1 MNISKRDLKLFIIL
15 MGICIPQGIAGLGIV
30 SKVSTLIKLVAFLY
44 AGILLLRGNVKPDNF
59 FGIWMAYFS
68 IMLVSTI
75 VNAGNLSTYISKYY
89 PVFAMIILSQY
100 FVELRGIHIIK
111 ITGKLFAGI
120 LVLNSILGVLYNTTL
135 MSDAAVYFLGIRTRI
150 NDLAYVGIVFAL
162 AWPLIYHRGW
172 IWPAM
177 GSLSAIY
184 FILSQKVS
192 TGYICI
198 PLLLIFIA
206 LSFLKTKVIT
216 NNGKKIYWMII
227 VINVLVISGGIL
239 SRFGWF
245 FSDILGEDA
254 TLTGRT
260 NIWSSVLSTMPGKW
274 ILGHGIGSARSFMV
288 VTNNTTA
295 THSQLL
301 NELYNGGLVGVTL
314 FILITYLVVK
324 KCKDRGDVL
333 AGLVLSG
340 IFATQIAMI
349 SEVVCD
355 SNFYN
360 VYLILCYYLMSTVP
374 PIYYEDSQEELE
386 DTCQHWEDK
395 NEFTEKQ
402 NIRRK

>member
-1 MNISKRDLKLFIIL
+1 MNISKRDLKFFIIL
-15 MGICIPQGIAGLGIV
+15 VGICIPQGIAGLGIV

-44 AGILLLRGNVKPDNF
+44 AGILLLRGNVKPDIF
-59 FGIWMAYFS
+59 LGIWMAYFS

-75 VNAGNLSTYISKYY
+75 VNSGNFSTYISKYY

-100 FVELRGIHIIK
+100 FVELRDIHTIK

-120 LVLNSILGVLYNTTL
+120 LVLNSVLGVLYNTTL

-177 GSLSAIY
+177 GSVSAIY

-206 LSFLKTKVIT
+206 LSLLKTKVIT

-227 VINVLVISGGIL
+227 VINILVISGGIL

-245 FSDILGEDA
+245 FSDVLGEDA

-314 FILITYLVVK
+314 FILIAYLVVK

-386 DTCQHWEDK
+386 DACQH
-395 NEFTEKQ
+395 
-402 NIRRK
+402 

>member
-1 MNISKRDLKLFIIL
+1 MNVNIRDLKFFIIL
-15 MGICIPQGIAGLGIV
+15 AGICIPQGIAGLGVV

-44 AGILLLRGNVKPDNF
+44 AGILLLRGNVKPDIF
-59 FGIWMAYFS
+59 FGIWMAYFT

-75 VNAGNLSTYISKYY
+75 VNSGNLSTYVSKYY
-89 PVFAMIILSQY
+89 PVCAMIILSKY
-100 FVELRGIHIIK
+100 FVKHRGINTIK
-111 ITGKLFAGI
+111 IVGRLFVGI

-150 NDLAYVGIVFAL
+150 SDLAYVGIVFAL
-162 AWPLIYHRGW
+162 VLPLIYHRGW
-172 IWPAM
+172 IWPVL
-177 GSLSAIY
+177 GSTSAIY

-198 PLLLIFIA
+198 PLLIIFIM
-206 LSFLKTKVIT
+206 LSLLKTKIIT

-227 VINVLVISGGIL
+227 LINVLVISGGIL
-239 SRFGWF
+239 GRFGWF
-245 FSDILGEDA
+245 LSDILGEDV

-260 NIWSSVLSTMPGKW
+260 NIWSSVLSAMPGKW
-274 ILGHGIGSARSFMV
+274 ILGHGIGSARSFIV

-295 THSQLL
+295 THNQLL
-301 NELYNGGLVGVTL
+301 NELYNGGLVSVAL

-324 KCKDRGDVL
+324 KCKKRGDVL

-360 VYLILCYYLMSTVP
+360 VYLILCYYLVSTLP
-374 PIYYEDSQEELE
+374 PIYCENSQGKLG
-386 DTCQHWEDK
+386 DACQC
-395 NEFTEKQ
+395 
-402 NIRRK
+402 

>member
-1 MNISKRDLKLFIIL
+1 MNISKRDLKFFIIL
-15 MGICIPQGIAGLGIV
+15 VGICIPQGIAGLGIV

-44 AGILLLRGNVKPDNF
+44 AGILLLRGNVKPDIF
-59 FGIWMAYFS
+59 FRIWIAYFS

-100 FVELRGIHIIK
+100 FVELREIHIIK

-177 GSLSAIY
+177 GSVSAIY

-198 PLLLIFIA
+198 PLLLIFIV
-206 LSFLKTKVIT
+206 LSLLKAKVIT
-216 NNGKKIYWMII
+216 NNGKKIYWTII

-314 FILITYLVVK
+314 FILIAYLVVK

-333 AGLVLSG
+333 AGVVLSG

-386 DTCQHWEDK
+386 DACQH
-395 NEFTEKQ
+395 
-402 NIRRK
+402 